1 MSSSSGEKSEKPTS
15 GKLTKAR
22 EKGDIPRSKDV
33 TMAAGLVTSLIILT
47 VFLPYYR
54 ELISE
59 SFLAVG
65 RLAGKID
72 DPAAL
77 EQLLLANVF
86 IFFKFLSTLAP
97 IPLVSILAT
106 LIPGG
111 WNFTPVKL
119 IPDFKKL
126 SPLAGIKKIF
136 SASNGT
142 EILKML
148 AKCSIVLYTLYLMVN
163 HSLTDLLRL
172 QALPLQEAITEGFT
186 LYHGILIY
194 FIAIIVI
201 FAAIDIPLSTYL
213 FTRKM
218 KMTKQE
224 VKQEHKSNEGN
235 PEIKSRVRQLQR
247 QFAMGQI
254 NQSVPNADVIITNP
268 THFSVALKYAPEK
281 ASAPYIVAK
290 GKDDIAL
297 YIQHVAKNHHVEIVE
312 FPPLARAIYHTTRV
326 NQQVPAQLYRAIAQV
341 LTYVMQIKSWRAGQA
356 NKPVLNT
363 HLGIPKEMQ
372 KYHDEKSN

>member
-22 EKGDIPRSKDV
+22 KKGDIPRSKDV
-33 TMAAGLVTSLIILT
+33 TMAAGLVTSLVTLT
-47 VFLPYYR
+47 LFLPYYK
-54 ELISE
+54 ELIRE

-65 RLAGKID
+65 RTAGRID

-77 EQLLLANVF
+77 EQLLLTNLF
-86 IFFKFLSTLAP
+86 IFFKFLLTLAP
-97 IPLVSILAT
+97 IPLASILAS
-106 LIPGG
+106 LVPGG

-142 EILKML
+142 EVLKML
-148 AKCSIVLYTLYLMVN
+148 GKCSIVLYTLYLMVN
-163 HSLTDLLRL
+163 SSLADLLRL
-172 QALPLQEAITEGFT
+172 QALPLQEAITEGFI
-186 LYHGILIY
+186 LYHSILVY

-201 FAAIDIPLSTYL
+201 FAAIDIPLSNYL
-213 FTRKM
+213 FTKKM

-224 VKQEHKSNEGN
+224 VKLEHKSNDGN
-235 PEIKSRVRQLQR
+235 PEIKNRVRQLQR

-254 NQSVPNADVIITNP
+254 NKVVPNADVIITNP

-281 ASAPYIVAK
+281 ASAPYIIAK

-297 YIQHVAKNHHVEIVE
+297 YIRTVAKNNDIEIVE
-312 FPPLARAIYHTTRV
+312 FPPLARAIYHTTKV

-341 LTYVMQIKSWRAGQA
+341 LTYVMQVKSWRSGLA

-363 HLGIPKEMQ
+363 YLGIPKEMQ
-372 KYHDEKSN
+372 KFHDEK

>member
-22 EKGDIPRSKDV
+22 KKGDIPRSKDV
-33 TMAAGLVTSLIILT
+33 TMAAGLVTSLVTLT
-47 VFLPYYR
+47 LFLPYYQ
-54 ELISE
+54 ELIRE

-65 RLAGKID
+65 RTAGRID
-72 DPAAL
+72 DPTAL
-77 EQLLLANVF
+77 EQLLLTNLF
-86 IFFKFLSTLAP
+86 IFFKFLLTLTP

-142 EILKML
+142 EVLKML
-148 AKCSIVLYTLYLMVN
+148 GKCGIVLYTLYFMVN
-163 HSLTDLLRL
+163 NSLADLLRL
-172 QALPLQEAITEGFT
+172 QALPLHEAITEGFM
-186 LYHGILIY
+186 LYHGILVY

-201 FAAIDIPLSTYL
+201 FAAIDIPLSNYL
-213 FTRKM
+213 FTKKM

-224 VKQEHKSNEGN
+224 VKQEHKSNDGN
-235 PEIKSRVRQLQR
+235 PEIKARVRQLQR

-254 NQSVPNADVIITNP
+254 NKSVPDADVIITNP

-297 YIQHVAKNHHVEIVE
+297 YIRSVAKNHNIEIVE
-312 FPPLARAIYHTTRV
+312 FPPLARAIYHTTKV

-341 LTYVMQIKSWRAGQA
+341 LTYVMQIKSWRSGLA

-372 KYHDEKSN
+372 KFHDEK

>member
-1 MSSSSGEKSEKPTS
+1 MSTSSGEKSEKPTT

-22 EKGDIPRSKDV
+22 KKGDIPRSKDV
-33 TMAAGLVTSLIILT
+33 TMAAGLVASLITLT
-47 VFLPYYR
+47 LFLPYYK
-54 ELISE
+54 ELIKE
-59 SFLAVG
+59 SFLAISHMTG
-65 RLAGKID
+65 RMN
-72 DPAAL
+72 DPTAL
-77 EQLLLANVF
+77 EQLLRVNLL
-86 IFFKFLSTLAP
+86 IFCKFLVTLTP
-97 IPLVSILAT
+97 IPLISILAT

-119 IPDFKKL
+119 LPDFKKL

-142 EILKML
+142 EVLKML
-148 AKCSIVLYTLYLMVN
+148 AKCSIVLYTLYLVVRN
-163 HSLTDLLRL
+163 SLADLLRL
-172 QALPLQEAITEGFT
+172 QAFPLQEAITEGFS
-186 LYHGILIY
+186 LYHGILVY
-194 FIAIIVI
+194 FITIIVI

-213 FTRKM
+213 FTKKM

-224 VKQEHKSNEGN
+224 VKQEHKSNDGN
-235 PEIKSRVRQLQR
+235 PEIKARVRQLQR

-254 NQSVPNADVIITNP
+254 NKSVPNADVIITNP

-297 YIQHVAKNHHVEIVE
+297 YIRSVAEKNNIEIVE
-312 FPPLARAIYHTTRV
+312 FPPLARAIYHTTKV

-341 LTYVMQIKSWRAGQA
+341 LTYVMQVKSWRSGLA

-363 HLGIPKEMQ
+363 RLGIPKEMQ
-372 KYHDEKSN
+372 KFHDEK

>member
-1 MSSSSGEKSEKPTS
+1 MSTSSGEKSEKPTT

-22 EKGDIPRSKDV
+22 KKGDIPRSKDV
-33 TMAAGLVTSLIILT
+33 TMAAGLVASLITLT
-47 VFLPYYR
+47 LFLPYYK
-54 ELISE
+54 ELIKE
-59 SFLAVG
+59 SFLAISHMTG
-65 RLAGKID
+65 RMN
-72 DPAAL
+72 DPTAL
-77 EQLLLANVF
+77 EQLLRVNLL
-86 IFFKFLSTLAP
+86 IFSKFLVTLIP
-97 IPLVSILAT
+97 IPLISILAT

-119 IPDFKKL
+119 LPDFKKL

-142 EILKML
+142 EVLKML
-148 AKCSIVLYTLYLMVN
+148 AKCSIVLYTLYLVVRN
-163 HSLTDLLRL
+163 SLADLLRL
-172 QALPLQEAITEGFT
+172 QAFPLQEAITEGFS
-186 LYHGILIY
+186 LYHGILVY
-194 FIAIIVI
+194 FITIIVI

-213 FTRKM
+213 FTKKM

-224 VKQEHKSNEGN
+224 VKQEHKSNDGN
-235 PEIKSRVRQLQR
+235 PEIKARVRQLQR

-254 NQSVPNADVIITNP
+254 NKSVPNADVIITNP

-297 YIQHVAKNHHVEIVE
+297 YIRSVAEKNNIEIVE
-312 FPPLARAIYHTTRV
+312 FPPLARAIYHTTKV

-341 LTYVMQIKSWRAGQA
+341 LTYVMQVKSWRSGLA

-363 HLGIPKEMQ
+363 RLGIPKEMQ
-372 KYHDEKSN
+372 KFHDEK

>member
-1 MSSSSGEKSEKPTS
+1 MSTSSGEKSEKPTT

-22 EKGDIPRSKDV
+22 KKGDIPRSKDV
-33 TMAAGLVTSLIILT
+33 TMAAGLVASLITLT
-47 VFLPYYR
+47 LFLPYYK
-54 ELISE
+54 ELIKE
-59 SFLAVG
+59 SFLAISHMAG
-65 RLAGKID
+65 RMN
-72 DPAAL
+72 DPSAL
-77 EQLLLANVF
+77 EQLLRVNLL
-86 IFFKFLSTLAP
+86 IFCKFLVTLTP
-97 IPLVSILAT
+97 IPLISILAT

-119 IPDFKKL
+119 LPDFKKL

-142 EILKML
+142 EVLKML
-148 AKCSIVLYTLYLMVN
+148 AKCSIVLYTLYLVVRN
-163 HSLTDLLRL
+163 SLADLLRL
-172 QALPLQEAITEGFT
+172 QAFPLQEAITEGFC
-186 LYHGILIY
+186 LYHGILVY
-194 FIAIIVI
+194 FITIIVI

-213 FTRKM
+213 FTKKM

-224 VKQEHKSNEGN
+224 VKQEHKSNDGN
-235 PEIKSRVRQLQR
+235 PEIKARVRQLQR

-254 NQSVPNADVIITNP
+254 NKSVPNADVIITNP

-297 YIQHVAKNHHVEIVE
+297 YIRSVAEKNNIEIVE
-312 FPPLARAIYHTTRV
+312 FPPLARAIYHTTKV

-341 LTYVMQIKSWRAGQA
+341 LTYVMQVKSWRSGLA

-363 HLGIPKEMQ
+363 RLGIPKEMQ
-372 KYHDEKSN
+372 KFHDEK

>member
-1 MSSSSGEKSEKPTS
+1 MSTSSGEKSEKPTT
-15 GKLTKAR
+15 GKLAKAR
-22 EKGDIPRSKDV
+22 KKGDIPRSKDV
-33 TMAAGLVTSLIILT
+33 TMAAGLVASLITLT
-47 VFLPYYR
+47 LFLPYYK
-54 ELISE
+54 ELIKE
-59 SFLAVG
+59 SFLAISHMTG
-65 RLAGKID
+65 RMN
-72 DPAAL
+72 DPTAL
-77 EQLLLANVF
+77 EQLLRVNLL
-86 IFFKFLSTLAP
+86 IFCKFLVTLTP
-97 IPLVSILAT
+97 IPLISILAT

-119 IPDFKKL
+119 LPDFKKL

-142 EILKML
+142 EVLKML
-148 AKCSIVLYTLYLMVN
+148 AKCSIVLYTLYLVVRN
-163 HSLTDLLRL
+163 SLADLLRL
-172 QALPLQEAITEGFT
+172 QAFPLQEAITEGFS
-186 LYHGILIY
+186 LYHGILVY
-194 FIAIIVI
+194 FITIIVI

-213 FTRKM
+213 FTKKM

-224 VKQEHKSNEGN
+224 VKQEHKSNDGN
-235 PEIKSRVRQLQR
+235 PEIKARVRQLQR

-254 NQSVPNADVIITNP
+254 NKSVPNADVIITNP

-297 YIQHVAKNHHVEIVE
+297 YIRSVAENHNVEIVE
-312 FPPLARAIYHTTRV
+312 FPPLARAIYHTTKV

-341 LTYVMQIKSWRAGQA
+341 LTYVMQVKSWRSGLA

-363 HLGIPKEMQ
+363 RLGIPKEMQ
-372 KYHDEKSN
+372 KFHDEK